1 MLEAV
6 FLRPSPNIYSIF
18 STKETAPDKRG
29 FICLNDNKGDGR
41 NFSRSN
47 KGVMF
52 VCDQFHILMITKDVD
67 F

>member
-1 MLEAV
+1 MIIKKSC
-6 FLRPSPNIYSIF
+6 FLTEPAFFCVIKKPRR
-18 STKETAPDKRG
+18 DKRG

-52 VCDQFHILMITKDVD
+52 VCDQFHILIISNLVE

>member
-6 FLRPSPNIYSIF
+6 FLCHNQTYVPFLALKKPRR
-18 STKETAPDKRG
+18 DMRG

>member
-6 FLRPSPNIYSIF
+6 FLCRNQTYVPFLALKKPRR
-18 STKETAPDKRG
+18 DKRG

>member
-6 FLRPSPNIYSIF
+6 FLRYNRTYVPFLALKKPRR
-18 STKETAPDKRG
+18 DKRG

>member
-6 FLRPSPNIYSIF
+6 FLRRYQTYVPF
-18 STKETAPDKRG
+18 SALKKPRRDKRG

>member
-6 FLRPSPNIYSIF
+6 FLRRYQTYVPFVTLKKPRR
-18 STKETAPDKRG
+18 DKRG

-52 VCDQFHILMITKDVD
+52 VCDQFHILMITKGVD

>member
-6 FLRPSPNIYSIF
+6 FLRQNQTYVLNLILKKPRR
-18 STKETAPDKRG
+18 DKRG

>member
-6 FLRPSPNIYSIF
+6 FLRHNRTHVPFLTLKKPRR
-18 STKETAPDKRG
+18 DKRG

>member
-1 MLEAV
+1 MLEA
-6 FLRPSPNIYSIF
+6 IF
-18 STKETAPDKRG
+18 SHKNQTYVLCEVLKKPRRDKRG

-52 VCDQFHILMITKDVD
+52 VCDQFHILIISKVVD
-67 F
+67 C

>member
-6 FLRPSPNIYSIF
+6 FLRRYQTYVLFATLKKPRR
-18 STKETAPDKRG
+18 DKRG

-52 VCDQFHILMITKDVD
+52 VCDQFHILMITKGVD

>member
-6 FLRPSPNIYSIF
+6 FLRRHRTCVPFIVLKKPRR
-18 STKETAPDKRG
+18 DKRG
-29 FICLNDNKGDGR
+29 FVCLNDNKGDGR